1 MKIFI
6 RKSVSPSLEEMFLLS
21 VKEINILKLPIDI
34 SKLELEITKM
44 TNEKHKF
51 IAQVNLA

>member
-34 SKLELEITKM
+34 SKLKLEITKM